1 MLAAP
6 APFFPAPEPL
16 SPPTPRERQLTWGAV
31 FLSLAVF
38 WCGVGFAVNALW
50 SSYVA

>member
-1 MLAAP
+1 MLVAP
-6 APFFPAPEPL
+6 ATSLPAPEPL

-38 WCGVGFAVNALW
+38 WSGVVFGVNALW
-50 SSYVA
+50 SSLVS